1 MPLQPGSVLN
11 NRYRIQGQLGKGGMG
26 AVYLAFDETLHL
38 NVALKQNLNLS
49 PESERQFLREARL
62 LATLRHRNLPRVTDY
77 FVLESNQYLVMD
89 YVEGEDLHAVASH
102 QTPSVPDVISWAVA
116 VCDALEYLHSRQSP
130 IIHRDVKP
138 SNLKLQPD
146 GTVVLVDFGIAKEAS
161 QGQTS
166 TGARGLTPGFSPP
179 EQYGGTRTDA
189 RSDQY
194 ALAATVYTLLTGRA
208 PADSIERMLNKEQL
222 IPVRSLNPAVP
233 LHVEQALE
241 RALALEQE
249 ARFPDIATFR
259 DVLRGAVPAST
270 VAAPK
275 PASMVTAPKPATR
288 PPTRSPVA
296 RPRRLTPWL
305 GLAAVGGAIVV
316 LGGGAGAI
324 ALVAGLLAAN
334 RSTPTQVGIAIG
346 VGDPASHTPTLA
358 PRTPTPPPSLTPTPL
373 LTPTPTATP
382 VRPLIG
388 GGGRIAFI
396 SDREGGIL
404 QVWTMYPDG
413 SDPRQLT
420 FGPGNKAH
428 PRWSPDGERILFV
441 APSNT
446 TGLDVWVINA
456 DGTGRANLT
465 EAAGDD
471 TDPAWSPDGTRIAFA
486 TDRNT
491 GVRQVYLMDVACDP
505 PPGTCTTSGAHNI
518 TDGFAEEYSPTW
530 SPDGARLA
538 VAASINNALGRIM
551 LRAAGEGP
559 PTYFDRSDTIIGAD
573 HLAWSPDGTFLAFT
587 WFQRTWN
594 EIYVV
599 PLDNPNARRRITNS
613 LGNRDAAFSPDGIY
627 IAFTSTRD
635 QNPEIYLMAAS
646 GADQVNLTSN
656 PARDQEPDWQR
667 PPGVGASTRT
677 EP

>member
-1 MPLQPGSVLN
+1 MPLQSGSVLN

-26 AVYLAFDETLHL
+26 AVYLAFDERLHQ
-38 NVALKQNLNLS
+38 NVAVKQNLNLN
-49 PESERQFLREARL
+49 PESERQFFREAHL
-62 LATLRHRNLPRVTDY
+62 LAGLRHPNLPRVTDY
-77 FVLESNQYLVMD
+77 FVLEDNQYLVMD
-89 YVEGEDLHAVASH
+89 YIEGEDLSTVASR
-102 QTPSVPDVISWAVA
+102 QTHSVADVISWGAA

-138 SNLKLQPD
+138 SNIKLQPD

-166 TGARGLTPGFSPP
+166 TGARGLTPGYSPP

-194 ALAATVYTLLTGRA
+194 ALAATVYNLLTGRA
-208 PADSIERMLNKEQL
+208 PVDSIERMLNKERL
-222 IPVRSLNPAVP
+222 IPVRSVNPAVP

-241 RALALEQE
+241 RALAIEQA

-259 DVLRGAVPAST
+259 EVLRGVVPAST

-275 PASMVTAPKPATR
+275 PVTGPKSAVPSTAR
-288 PPTRSPVA
+288 PTAA

-334 RSTPTQVGIAIG
+334 RPTPTQVGVAIG

-358 PRTPTPPPSLTPTPL
+358 PRTPTPPASITPTPIL
-373 LTPTPTATP
+373 SPTPTATP
-382 VRPLIG
+382 VLPLIG

-441 APSNT
+441 APSDN
-446 TGLDVWVINA
+446 TGLDLWVINA

-465 EAAGDD
+465 LAAGDD
-471 TDPAWSPDGTRIAFA
+471 TDPAWSPDGSRIAFA

-505 PPGTCTTSGAHNI
+505 PPGTCTASGAHNI

-551 LRAAGEGP
+551 LRTAGEGQ

-573 HLAWSPDGTFLAFT
+573 HLAWSPDGLILAFT

-599 PLDNPNARRRITNS
+599 SLDNPNARVRLTDS

-667 PPGVGASTRT
+667 LPRVGASTRT

>member
-26 AVYLAFDETLHL
+26 AVFLAFDETLHL
-38 NVALKQNLNLS
+38 NVAVKQNLNLS

-62 LATLRHRNLPRVTDY
+62 LATLRHPNLPRVTDY

-89 YVEGEDLHAVASH
+89 YVEGEDLHTVASRRPPTAH
-102 QTPSVPDVISWAVA
+102 EAVSWAVA
-116 VCDALEYLHSRQSP
+116 VCDALEYLHSRQPP

-138 SNLKLQPD
+138 SNLKLHPE
-146 GTVVLVDFGIAKEAS
+146 GSVVLVDFGIAKEAS

-208 PADSIERMLNKEQL
+208 PADSIERMLNKEHL
-222 IPVRSLNPAVP
+222 IPVRSLNPSVP
-233 LHVEQALE
+233 VHVEEALQ

-259 DVLRGAVPAST
+259 EVLRGAVPAST

-275 PASMVTAPKPATR
+275 PTSTPTVRAAAP
-288 PPTRSPVA
+288 
-296 RPRRLTPWL
+296 PRRLRPWL
-305 GLAAVGGAIVV
+305 GLAAVGGAILL

-324 ALVAGLLAAN
+324 ALVAGLVAGDRA
-334 RSTPTQVGIAIG
+334 TPTQPRVVAGGGELQNDSPTPVPPTEA
-346 VGDPASHTPTLA
+346 PTPTL
-358 PRTPTPPPSLTPTPL
+358 TL
-373 LTPTPTATP
+373 TPTATP
-382 VRPLIG
+382 APTFTATPERPLIG

-413 SDPRQLT
+413 SDPRQVT
-420 FGPGNKAH
+420 FGPGNKSR
-428 PRWSPDGERILFV
+428 PRWSPDGSRILFV
-441 APSNT
+441 GPSDS
-446 TGLDVWVINA
+446 TGLDLWVINA
-456 DGTGRANLT
+456 DGTGLANLT
-465 EAAGDD
+465 EFPSDD

-491 GVRQVYLMDVACDP
+491 GVRQTYLMNVACDP
-505 PPGTCTTSGAHNI
+505 PPGSCTTSGAHNI

-530 SPDGARLA
+530 SPDGTRLA
-538 VAASINNALGRIM
+538 VAASINNALGRIF
-551 LRAAGEGP
+551 LRTAGDGE
-559 PTYFDRSDTIIGAD
+559 PTWFDRSDTIIGAD
-573 HLAWSPDGTFLAFT
+573 HLAWSPDGLVLAFT

-599 PLDNPNARRRITNS
+599 SLDNPNSRIRLTDT
-613 LGNRDAAFSPDGIY
+613 LGNRHPAFSPDGIY

-646 GADQVNLTSN
+646 GADQLNLTSN
-656 PARDQEPDWQR
+656 PARDQEPDWQQLVGE
-667 PPGVGASTRT
+667 PGVGSITRS